1 MELCFLGLP
10 LAFLAAAIPTVFWVL
25 LIGWFDR
32 YEKEP
37 WVLLGVAFIWG
48 SVGSLFLSIIVEV
61 ILGLPVSLIGGNLA
75 SIMGSSVLAPVTEE
89 VSKGL
94 MILLFFVFAHRE
106 FDDLL
111 DGIIYGAI
119 IGAGFAMSENF
130 LYFIS
135 KFAQGGIGGLAA
147 LAVMR
152 AGVFGFS
159 HSLYTGITGAG
170 FGLIRYSKRWTP
182 KLLFPLLFLALGVGV
197 HATHNLFIELTR
209 YQQWAFIMTIFSDW
223 GWLLVLV
230 VVALLA
236 MRQEKRWI
244 QQELRTEVEL
254 GTLSQGEYEVVGSY
268 GNRLSRR
275 IRCFADDGLRAY
287 LRLGRF
293 YQTAT
298 ELAFKRHEMAVMGNE
313 EGHSA
318 EIQALRQRIADLR
331 AKL

>member
-1 MELCFLGLP
+1 
-10 LAFLAAAIPTVFWVL
+10 
-25 LIGWFDR
+25 
-32 YEKEP
+32 
-37 WVLLGVAFIWG
+37 
-48 SVGSLFLSIIVEV
+48 
-61 ILGLPVSLIGGNLA
+61 
-75 SIMGSSVLAPVTEE
+75 
-89 VSKGL
+89 
-94 MILLFFVFAHRE
+94 
-106 FDDLL
+106 L

-170 FGLIRYSKRWTP
+170 FGLIRYSKSWTP
-182 KLLFPLLFLALGVGV
+182 KLLFPLLFLAMGVGV

-209 YQQWAFIMTIFSDW
+209 YQQWAFIVTIFSDW

-254 GTLSQGEYEVVGSY
+254 GTLSQGEYEVIGSY
-268 GNRLSRR
+268 GSRLSRR
-275 IRCFADDGLRAY
+275 IRRFADDGLRAY

-293 YQTAT
+293 YQLAT
-298 ELAFKRHEMAVMGNE
+298 ELAFKRHEMATMGNE
-313 EGHSA
+313 EGHST
-318 EIQALRQRIADLR
+318 EIQALRRRIAELR
-331 AKL
+331 TKL